1 MELQKKQSKPSRKLY
16 YRHFHDILSEICL
29 NGVSVDRCQLLYLLR
44 SGKMVGCKVEIP
56 ILDPWILEERR
67 RGTSK

>member
-1 MELQKKQSKPSRKLY
+1 MELQIKQSKPLRKLY

-29 NGVSVDRCQLLYLLR
+29 NGVSMDGCQLLYLLR

-56 ILDPWILEERR
+56 ILDHWILEERR